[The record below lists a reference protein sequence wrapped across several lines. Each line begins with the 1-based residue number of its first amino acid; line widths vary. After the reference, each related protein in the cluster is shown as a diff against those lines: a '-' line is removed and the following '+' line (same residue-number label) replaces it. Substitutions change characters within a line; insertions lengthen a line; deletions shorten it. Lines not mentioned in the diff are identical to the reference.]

1 MRSKKNPSL
10 STKASNRK
18 DLGLFTL
25 QSQIFANK
33 PMFKRPKLYEYK
45 EPEKRWRVTFYVT
58 SKKNGKLVRQEK
70 ICPSD
75 KVTAAQ
81 KRKWAKDLIEE
92 INEHLDAGHY
102 YLDDIPKVVEE
113 PVVLVDRTFK
123 KAIEETIEFKQ
134 RQTQNKETKST
145 YNFYQKNLIEWA
157 EENNFLDRKIEDFGV
172 DQVFSLIKK
181 MDVNIGPKTYN
192 NYLAFFKSIFNT
204 LIDQEIIKKNPF
216 KALKKKKEVEPP
228 NVPYNEAQ
236 KLKILTALSK
246 IEDPT
251 QLYYVKFMYYTLM
264 RPVEVTRIKVFHI
277 HEEKI
282 LVPGANSKTKNSEY
296 VIITPGLK
304 TLLRQLRI
312 DLLPR
317 NAYLFGRDGIG
328 THTQMANNY
337 ISRIHTPLLRAL
349 GFEEIFTLYSWKDT
363 GACDLYNATKDIIF
377 VSRQCRHKKID
388 MTMTYLRSMGLL
400 NDMLNAS
407 KAPVLPI

>member
-1 MRSKKNPSL
+1 MTKRKNPSL
-10 STKASNRK
+10 STKASNRA
-18 DLGLFTL
+18 DLGLFTF
-25 QSQIFANK
+25 QSQIIANK

-45 EPEKRWRVTFYVT
+45 EPERCWRITYYVT
-58 SKKNGKLVRQEK
+58 SLKTNKLVRQEK
-70 ICPSD
+70 PCPKD
-75 KVTAAQ
+75 RVTLAQ
-81 KRKWAKDLIEE
+81 KRKWAKDLLEE
-92 INEHLDAGHY
+92 INDLLDAGQHF
-102 YLDDIPKVVEE
+102 LDDIPKVVEE
-113 PVVLVDRTFK
+113 PIRIVDRTFQQ
-123 KAIEETIEFKQ
+123 AIEEAIEFKK
-134 RQTQNKETKST
+134 RQTQNEETKST
-145 YNFYQKNLIEWA
+145 YNFYQRNLIEWA
-157 EENNFLDRKIEDFGV
+157 EENKFLDKNIEAFGV

-181 MDVNIGPKTYN
+181 MDVGIGPKTYN
-192 NYLAFFKSIFNT
+192 NYLSFFKSIFNN
-204 LIDQEIIKKNPF
+204 LIDKEIIKKNPF

-236 KLKILTALSK
+236 KLKILSALNK
-246 IEDPT
+246 IENPL

-277 HEEKI
+277 HPEKI

-296 VIITPGLK
+296 VVITPGLK
-304 TLLRQLRI
+304 KLLN
-312 DLLPR
+312 DLKVENMPR

-407 KAPVLPI
+407 RAPILPI